1 MAKRAKTKSKPAAV
15 KTEPPVVVVEP
26 VETSHE
32 TSLPEK
38 PQRILKLVFGL
49 VGGLMI
55 VALLLVIGYFGYE
68 YKYTNL
74 IYPGV
79 AIAAQPVSGLNY
91 TDAAQLV
98 QNYKT
103 TLANTG
109 LQFHY
114 DELDLTIPTT
124 SDDVPLVD
132 IQIDK
137 TVQAAFAIGR
147 SDNATTNATGKLNA
161 LLTGTNLPL
170 VYDLASESI
179 SDQLAATFDS
189 ATEPYVDAKLVVD
202 GDDVT
207 VQPHQDGQIFVWDD
221 VMTAVEANLAQLA
234 AVDIELALTSVA
246 APITTTE
253 AEAIVAEAETVLA
266 LAPLTLTYGD
276 KSYDITVDE
285 LGSWLVASD
294 HAGTTELALD
304 EETVRASLATIAGE
318 IDIPVK
324 EGKFSLDVV
333 DDVVQLT
340 QFEQGQDG
348 LGVAVDKTMAAL
360 TTALLQDHS
369 STVEL
374 VVEVTTPHATPT
386 NLEDLGIK
394 ELLGTGETNFAG
406 SPYNRILNIH
416 KGADMLN
423 GLLIAPGETFSLLD
437 ILNPIDTSHGWYS
450 ELVIKGDKLE
460 KEAGGGLCQVGTTS
474 FRAAMLSGLPI
485 VERRNHSWA
494 ISYYA
499 YNGKA
504 GVDATIY
511 DPSPD
516 FKFLNDT
523 GHYILWRSRI
533 EGSSIYFEL
542 WGTSDGRKGYFTEP
556 TNYGYVSAGP
566 TIETVDESAAPGSRV
581 CDGHAF
587 TGVSASFDY
596 IVEQPDGTTDTET
609 FTSVYKARPQ
619 LCVVGPDGIT
629 EDAEETTEDSEAE
642 EVVEETPEDT
652 NANSNTNTNTNSGK
666 KKKKE

>member
-1 MAKRAKTKSKPAAV
+1 MAKRAKAKSKPAVV
-15 KTEPPVVVVEP
+15 KTEAPVVIVAP
-26 VETSHE
+26 TPA
-32 TSLPEK
+32 LQPPAK
-38 PQRILKLVFGL
+38 LQQILKLVFGL
-49 VGGLMI
+49 SGGLMI

-79 AIAAQPVSGLNY
+79 TIAGQSVSGLNY
-91 TDAAQLV
+91 TAAAQLV
-98 QNYKT
+98 ENYKT
-103 TLANTG
+103 TLANDG

-114 DELDLTIPTT
+114 GDTNLTIPTI

-132 IQIDK
+132 IQVDK

-147 SDNATTNATGKLNA
+147 SPDAVTNAKAKLRA
-161 LLTGTNLPL
+161 LAIGTNLPL
-170 VYDLASESI
+170 VYDMASESI
-179 SDQLAATFDS
+179 TDQLAGTFDS
-189 ATEPYVDAKLVVD
+189 ATEPYVDATLVID
-202 GDDVT
+202 GTAVT
-207 VQPHQDGQIFVWDD
+207 VQPHQDGKIFVWED
-221 VMTAVEANLAQLA
+221 VMEIVETDITQLA
-234 AVDIELALTSVA
+234 PIDLQLTLTSVA
-246 APITTTE
+246 APVTTVE
-253 AEAIVAEAETVLA
+253 ADTVVDEAVTVLA
-266 LAPLTLTYGD
+266 LAPLTLTYED
-276 KSYDITVDE
+276 DTYTISTDE
-285 LGSWLVASD
+285 LGTWLVASD
-294 HAGTTELALD
+294 DAGTTALALD
-304 EETVRASLATIAGE
+304 EDTLRASLATVAGE

-348 LGVAVDKTMAAL
+348 LGVEVDKTM
-360 TTALLQDHS
+360 TVITQALLQDHTA
-369 STVEL
+369 TVEL
-374 VVEVTTPHATPT
+374 IVEVTTPRATPT

-416 KGADMLN
+416 KGADLLN

-437 ILNPIDTSHGWYS
+437 VLNPIDTAHGWYS

-533 EGSSIYFEL
+533 EGSNIYFEL

-556 TNYGYVSAGP
+556 TNYSYVSPGP
-566 TIETVDESAAPGSRV
+566 TIETVDETAEPGSRV

-596 IVEQPDGTTDTET
+596 IVKPAEPDSAPIIQT

-619 LCVVGPDGIT
+619 LCVVGPDGIAEEIAESTEEDT
-629 EDAEETTEDSEAE
+629 EDAEA
-642 EVVEETPEDT
+642 VVED
-652 NANSNTNTNTNSGK
+652 TNTNTNSGK

>member
-1 MAKRAKTKSKPAAV
+1 MAKRAKAKSKPAAV
-15 KTEPPVVVVEP
+15 KTEAPVVIVAP
-26 VETSHE
+26 TSALQPPAK
-32 TSLPEK
+32 S
-38 PQRILKLVFGL
+38 QRVLKLVFGL
-49 VGGLMI
+49 SGGLMI

-79 AIAAQPVSGLNY
+79 TIAGQSVSGLNY
-91 TDAAQLV
+91 TAAAQLV
-98 QNYKT
+98 ENYKT
-103 TLANTG
+103 TLANDG

-114 DELDLTIPTT
+114 GDTDLTIPTI

-132 IQIDK
+132 IQVDK

-147 SDNATTNATGKLNA
+147 SPDAVTNAKAKLRA
-161 LLTGTNLPL
+161 LATGTNLPL
-170 VYDLASESI
+170 VYDMASESI
-179 SDQLAATFDS
+179 TDQLAGTFDS
-189 ATEPYVDAKLVVD
+189 ATEPYVNAALVID
-202 GDDVT
+202 GTAVT
-207 VQPHQDGQIFVWDD
+207 VQPHQDGKIFVWED
-221 VMTAVEANLAQLA
+221 VMGIVEADITQLA
-234 AVDIELALTSVA
+234 PVDLQLTLTSVA
-246 APITTTE
+246 APVTTE
-253 AEAIVAEAETVLA
+253 AVEEVVGEVENILA
-266 LAPLTLTYGD
+266 LAPLTLTYED
-276 KSYDITVDE
+276 KSYSITVDE
-285 LGSWLVASD
+285 LGTWLVATDS
-294 HAGTTELALD
+294 AGATALALD
-304 EETVRASLATIAGE
+304 EDTVRASLATIAGE

-348 LGVAVDKTMAAL
+348 LGVEVDKTMAAI
-360 TTALLQDHS
+360 TQALLQDHS
-369 STVEL
+369 ATVEL
-374 VVEVTTPHATPT
+374 VVEVTTPRATPT

-416 KGADMLN
+416 KGADLLN

-437 ILNPIDTSHGWYS
+437 VLNPIDTAHGWYS

-516 FKFLNDT
+516 FQFLNDT

-533 EGSSIYFEL
+533 EGSYIYFEL

-556 TNYGYVSAGP
+556 TNYSYVSPGP
-566 TIETVDESAAPGSRV
+566 TIETVDETAEPGSRV

-596 IVEQPDGTTDTET
+596 IVKQAEPDSTPIVQT

-619 LCVVGPDGIT
+619 LCVVGPAGIAEDAEGDT
-629 EDAEETTEDSEAE
+629 EDAETDTESAE
-642 EVVEETPEDT
+642 EVVEDS
-652 NANSNTNTNTNSGK
+652 NSNSNTNTNTNSGK

>member
-1 MAKRAKTKSKPAAV
+1 MAKRAKAKPKPAAV
-15 KTEPPVVVVEP
+15 K
-26 VETSHE
+26 
-32 TSLPEK
+32 LEK
-38 PQRILKLVFGL
+38 PQRLLKLIFGL
-49 VGGLMI
+49 VGGLI
-55 VALLLVIGYFGYE
+55 IIALLLVIGYFGYE

-79 AIAAQPVSGLNY
+79 TIAGQSVSGLNY
-91 TDAAQLV
+91 TAAAQLV
-98 QNYKT
+98 ENYKT
-103 TLANTG
+103 TLANDG

-114 DELDLTIPTT
+114 GDTNLTIPTI
-124 SDDVPLVD
+124 SDSVPLVD
-132 IQIDK
+132 IKVDK

-147 SDNATTNATGKLNA
+147 SPDAVTNAKAKLRA
-161 LLTGTNLPL
+161 LATGTNIPL
-170 VYDLASESI
+170 VYDMASESI
-179 SDQLAATFDS
+179 TDQLVATFDS
-189 ATEPYVDAKLVVD
+189 AAQPYQNATL
-202 GDDVT
+202 
-207 VQPHQDGQIFVWDD
+207 
-221 VMTAVEANLAQLA
+221 VMTGNDVIIEPHINGQMFAWNIAIEDVETKISQLSP
-234 AVDIELALTSVA
+234 VDLQLTLDSVA
-246 APITTTE
+246 APVTTE
-253 AEAIVAEAETVLA
+253 EVEEIADEVENILA
-266 LAPLTLTYGD
+266 LAPLTLTYAD
-276 KSYDITVDE
+276 KTFTITVDE
-285 LGSWLVASD
+285 LGTWLVASD
-294 HAGTTELALD
+294 AAGTTKLALD
-304 EETVRASLATIAGE
+304 EDTVRASLATVAGE

-348 LGVAVDKTMAAL
+348 LGVEVDKTMAAL
-360 TTALLQDHS
+360 TQAILQDHS
-369 STVEL
+369 ATVEL
-374 VVEVTTPHATPT
+374 VVEVTTPRATPT

-394 ELLGTGETNFAG
+394 ELLGTGETSFAG

-437 ILNPIDTSHGWYS
+437 VLNPIDTAHGWYS

-516 FKFLNDT
+516 FQFLNDT

-533 EGSSIYFEL
+533 EGSYIYFEL
-542 WGTSDGRKGYFTEP
+542 WGSSDGRKGYFTEP
-556 TNYGYVSAGP
+556 TNYSYVSPGP
-566 TIETVDESAAPGSRV
+566 TIETVDETAAPGSRV

-596 IVEQPDGTTDTET
+596 IVKQAEPDSTPIIQT

-619 LCVVGPDGIT
+619 LCVVGPTEDSGIAENTETDT
-629 EDAEETTEDSEAE
+629 EDAEEVA
-642 EVVEETPEDT
+642 EDT
-652 NANSNTNTNTNSGK
+652 NANSNTNSNTNSGK

>member
-1 MAKRAKTKSKPAAV
+1 MAKRAKAKPKPAAV
-15 KTEPPVVVVEP
+15 KTEPPVVVES
-26 VETSHE
+26 VETLPT
-32 TSLPEK
+32 TSEK
-38 PQRILKLVFGL
+38 PQRLLKLIFGL

-55 VALLLVIGYFGYE
+55 VALLLVISYFGYE

-74 IYPGV
+74 VYPGV
-79 AIAAQPVSGLNY
+79 AIATQPVSGLNY
-91 TDAAQLV
+91 TDAAQLI

-103 TLANTG
+103 TLANAG

-114 DELDLTIPTT
+114 DDLDLTIPTI

-132 IQIDK
+132 IQVDK

-147 SDNATTNATGKLNA
+147 SPDAVSNATDKLNA

-170 VYDLASESI
+170 IYDLANESI
-179 SDQLAATFDS
+179 TDQLAATFDS
-189 ATEPYVDAKLVVD
+189 ATEPYVDATLVIA
-202 GDDVT
+202 GNDVT
-207 VQPHQDGQIFVWDD
+207 VQPHQDGKIFVWDD
-221 VMTAVEANLAQLA
+221 VLTSVKTEITQLSP
-234 AVDIELALTSVA
+234 VDLQLTLTSVA
-246 APITTTE
+246 ALVTT
-253 AEAIVAEAETVLA
+253 AEADSIVPAAEAVLA
-266 LAPLTLTYGD
+266 LAPLTLTYED
-276 KSYDITVDE
+276 KTYTINVDE
-285 LGSWLVASD
+285 LGTWLVASD
-294 HAGTTELALD
+294 AAGTTELALD
-304 EETVRASLATIAGE
+304 EDTVRASLATVAGE

-348 LGVAVDKTMAAL
+348 LGVEVDKTMAAL
-360 TTALLQDHS
+360 TQALLQDHS
-369 STVEL
+369 ATVEL
-374 VVEVTTPHATPT
+374 VVEVTTPRATPD
-386 NLEDLGIK
+386 NLEDLGIT
-394 ELLGTGETNFAG
+394 ELLGTGETSFAG
-406 SPYNRILNIH
+406 SPYNRILNIQ

-437 ILNPIDTSHGWYS
+437 ILNPIDTAHGWYS

-516 FKFLNDT
+516 FQFLNDT

-533 EGSSIYFEL
+533 EGSYIYFEL

-556 TNYGYVSAGP
+556 TNYSYVSPGP
-566 TIETVDESAAPGSRV
+566 TIETVDETAAPGSRV

-596 IVEQPDGTTDTET
+596 IIEQPDGTTDTET

-619 LCVVGPDGIT
+619 LCVVGPIAEESEVT
-629 EDAEETTEDSEAE
+629 EDAEAE
-642 EVVEETPEDT
+642 EVTEETPEDT
-652 NANSNTNTNTNSGK
+652 NSNSNTNTNTNSGK

>member
-1 MAKRAKTKSKPAAV
+1 MAKRAKAKPKPAAV
-15 KTEPPVVVVEP
+15 KTEAPVVIVAP
-26 VETSHE
+26 TPALQPPAKS
-32 TSLPEK
+32 
-38 PQRILKLVFGL
+38 QQILKLAFGL
-49 VGGLMI
+49 SGGLMI

-74 IYPGV
+74 VYPGV

-98 QNYKT
+98 ENYKT
-103 TLANTG
+103 TLANDG
-109 LQFHY
+109 LRFHY
-114 DELDLTIPTT
+114 DDLDLTIPAT
-124 SDDVPLVD
+124 SDNVPLVD
-132 IQIDK
+132 IQVDK

-147 SDNATTNATGKLNA
+147 SPDAVTNAKAKLRA
-161 LLTGTNLPL
+161 LATGTNLPL
-170 VYDLASESI
+170 VYDMASESI
-179 SDQLAATFDS
+179 TDQLAGTFDS
-189 ATEPYVDAKLVVD
+189 ATEPYVDAALVID
-202 GDDVT
+202 GTAVT
-207 VQPHQDGQIFVWDD
+207 VQPHQDGKIFVWED
-221 VMTAVEANLAQLA
+221 VMGIVEADITQLA
-234 AVDIELALTSVA
+234 PVDLQLTLTSVA
-246 APITTTE
+246 APVTTE
-253 AEAIVAEAETVLA
+253 EAEGVVDEVKNILA
-266 LAPLTLTYGD
+266 LAPLILTYGD
-276 KSYDITVDE
+276 DTYTISTDE
-285 LGSWLVASD
+285 LGTWLVASVD
-294 HAGTTELALD
+294 AGTTALALD
-304 EETVRASLATIAGE
+304 EDTLRASLATIAGE

-348 LGVAVDKTMAAL
+348 LGVEVDKTMVAL
-360 TTALLQDHS
+360 TQALLQDHS
-369 STVEL
+369 AKVEL
-374 VVEVTTPHATPT
+374 VVEVTTPRATPT

-394 ELLGTGETNFAG
+394 ELLGTGETSFAG

-437 ILNPIDTSHGWYS
+437 MLNPIDTAHGWYS

-516 FKFLNDT
+516 FQFLNDT

-533 EGSSIYFEL
+533 EGSYIYFEL

-566 TIETVDESAAPGSRV
+566 TIETVDENAAPGSRV

-596 IVEQPDGTTDTET
+596 IVEQPDGTVDTET
-609 FTSVYKARPQ
+609 FTSVYKSRPQ
-619 LCVVGPDGIT
+619 LCVVGPIAEESEVT
-629 EDAEETTEDSEAE
+629 EDAETE
-642 EVVEETPEDT
+642 EVTEETPEGS
-652 NANSNTNTNTNSGK
+652 NANSNTNSNTNSGK